1 MTQGLC
7 VMPHTGGRERANGGG
22 CACFC
27 DNQKLPNIVERLSI
41 AEGSA
46 CHNARWNWR
55 DYGAYSRHNLIYI
68 GVNMRYDH
76 AMRWIWQ
83 QSDWPD
89 FRYDKRM
96 LEERDTAFRINSE
109 RLAGRFEA
117 LPMAYQEDAII
128 DLMLSEAIKTSAI
141 EGEELDRE
149 SVRSSLL
156 SLITS
161 DTLPDTSD
169 QKAAGAASLLVDVR
183 KNWQAPLT
191 HDLLGRW
198 QSMAVPEQRYTSV
211 LRGAYRNDPSPMQ
224 IVSGPYGRE
233 KVHYEAPPAT
243 RVPDEMARIIGWY
256 NQSSPL
262 TGDQKIPGI
271 ARAGIAHLWFE
282 VIHPFDD
289 GNGRVGRAIADHALS
304 QYLGYPTTACLATAI
319 EADKKSYYLQLERT
333 SRGGLDISDWLD
345 YIAETV
351 LKAQAIAREEVDFTL
366 AKTRFYETYGD
377 QLNERQARMVAR
389 VFAEGRKG
397 FEGGITTRKYEA
409 ITKCSNRTA
418 SRDLSD
424 LVARGIIIPLPGG
437 GRTTRYVLTTVE
449 PGGFGV

>member
-1 MTQGLC
+1 
-7 VMPHTGGRERANGGG
+7 VN
-22 CACFC
+22 
-27 DNQKLPNIVERLSI
+27 KLYN
-41 AEGSA
+41 
-46 CHNARWNWR
+46 
-55 DYGAYSRHNLIYI
+55 
-68 GVNMRYDH
+68 H
-76 AMRWIWQ
+76 AMGWIWQ
-83 QSDWPD
+83 QSDWPN

-96 LEERDTAFRINSE
+96 LEDRDNEFRISSE

-117 LPMAYQEDAII
+117 LPVAYQKDATI

-191 HDLLGRW
+191 HELLGKW
-198 QSMAVPEQRYTSV
+198 QSMAVPEQRYTSI
-211 LRGAYRNDPSPMQ
+211 LRGAYRNDPTPMQ

-233 KVHYEAPPAT
+233 KVHYEAPPAAQ
-243 RVPDEMARIIGWY
+243 VPDEMARLIDWY
-256 NQSSPL
+256 NHSSPVS
-262 TGDQKIPGI
+262 GDQEIPGI
-271 ARAGIAHLWFE
+271 ARAGVAHLWFE
-282 VIHPFDD
+282 SIHPFDD
-289 GNGRVGRAIADHALS
+289 GNGRVGREIADHALS

-319 EADKKSYYLQLERT
+319 EADRKSYYLQLEKA
-333 SRGGLDISDWLD
+333 SRGSLDINAWLD
-345 YIAETV
+345 YFSDTV
-351 LKAQAIAREEVDFTL
+351 NEAQEIAREEVDFVL

-377 QLNERQARMVAR
+377 QLNDRQARMVSR

-397 FEGGITTRKYEA
+397 FEGGITTKKYEA
-409 ITKCSNRTA
+409 ITRCPNRTA

-424 LVARGIIIPLPGG
+424 LVAKGIIIPLPGG
-437 GRTTRYVLTTVE
+437 GRITRYELTTVE
-449 PGGFGV
+449 PGGFGLNR

>member
-1 MTQGLC
+1 M
-7 VMPHTGGRERANGGG
+7 V
-22 CACFC
+22 
-27 DNQKLPNIVERLSI
+27 
-41 AEGSA
+41 
-46 CHNARWNWR
+46 
-55 DYGAYSRHNLIYI
+55 I
-68 GVNMRYDH
+68 GVNTRYNH

-83 QSDWPD
+83 QPDWPG
-89 FRYDKRM
+89 FRYDQRM
-96 LEERDTAFRINSE
+96 LEDRDMAFRIDSE
-109 RLAGRFEA
+109 RLTGCFEA
-117 LPMAYQEDAII
+117 LPIAYQEEATI
-128 DLMLSEAIKTSAI
+128 DLLLSEAIKTSAI
-141 EGEELDRE
+141 EGENLDRE

-183 KNWQAPLT
+183 KNWQVPLT
-191 HDLLGRW
+191 HELLGKW
-198 QSMAVPEQRYTSV
+198 QSMAVPEQRYTSI

-224 IVSGPYGRE
+224 IVSGPYGQE
-233 KVHYEAPPAT
+233 KVHYEAPSAV
-243 RVPDEMARIIGWY
+243 RVPDEMAELLGWY

-262 TGDQKIPGI
+262 SGDQKIAGI

-319 EADKKSYYLQLERT
+319 EADKKSYYQQLET
-333 SRGGLDISDWLD
+333 ASRGSLDINTWLD
-345 YIAETV
+345 YFSDV
-351 LKAQAIAREEVDFTL
+351 VNQAQTIAREEVDFVL
-366 AKTRFYETYGD
+366 AKTRFYETFGD
-377 QLNERQARMVAR
+377 QLNDRQAKVVAR

-424 LVARGIIIPLPGG
+424 LLASGIITRLPGG
-437 GRTTRYVLTTVE
+437 GRTTHYALTTVK